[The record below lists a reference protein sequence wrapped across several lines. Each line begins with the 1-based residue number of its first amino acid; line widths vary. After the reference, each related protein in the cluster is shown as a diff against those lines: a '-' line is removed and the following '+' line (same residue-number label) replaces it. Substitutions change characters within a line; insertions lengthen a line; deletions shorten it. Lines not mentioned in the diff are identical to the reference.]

1 MAHIASR
8 ALSPAGRSTVGPALF
23 NRIATAFAVWR
34 QRRSLA
40 SLPDHLRQDVGLTDA
55 DKHEFERN
63 NPEDPEDSVNG
74 QFQSSVGAIQGV
86 HKRNRNHD
94 VDRQADKKDDQ

>member
-1 MAHIASR
+1 VAHIASR

-55 DKHEFERN
+55 DIDREAR
-63 NPEDPEDSVNG
+63 
-74 QFQSSVGAIQGV
+74 
-86 HKRNRNHD
+86 RRLWD
-94 VDRQADKKDDQ
+94 VPDHWRF